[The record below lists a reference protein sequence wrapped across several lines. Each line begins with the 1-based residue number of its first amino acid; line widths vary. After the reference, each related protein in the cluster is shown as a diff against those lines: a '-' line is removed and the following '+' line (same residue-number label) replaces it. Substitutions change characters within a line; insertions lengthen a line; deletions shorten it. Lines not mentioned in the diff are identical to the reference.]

1 MLGGLICLGL
11 LLVTPAHAG
20 LLCTVFKYCL
30 YEGVPFTIK
39 VVDKETG
46 SPLPNVHALAE
57 WLQQGR
63 FGAGGPVMVQDAVSG
78 PDGVL
83 TFPAWGPLRGSPDGL
98 LVYEAPVITLC
109 GGCGPSARSA
119 LPGIRNPVSSS
130 GISSA
135 RSSKWKERGDELRPT
150 RDGNPGPGRSFGV
163 KIEFSSRDRQQLRNR
178 NPG

>member
-1 MLGGLICLGL
+1 VLGGSICLGL

-98 LVYEAPVITLC
+98 LVYEAPVITRHARKPCPLGR
-109 GGCGPSARSA
+109 GGSHPCRGIIKGAGGPLYPAPWWPSESMTEYPRELAR
-119 LPGIRNPVSSS
+119 
-130 GISSA
+130 
-135 RSSKWKERGDELRPT
+135 E
-150 RDGNPGPGRSFGV
+150 
-163 KIEFSSRDRQQLRNR
+163 
-178 NPG
+178 